1 MQFNRVVIENVG
13 NFFGRYEFDLR
24 PSFNGG
30 GQQPII
36 LFGGLNGAG
45 KTTIFES
52 IKLCLYGAEMLG
64 AISLA
69 KYHEYLRQKIHHAKK
84 AAVRPNH
91 ALVSIEFEYVS
102 FGKINT
108 YVVERYWEWTG
119 TKIKESLSVSKNGTA
134 IDDIELE
141 NWQDFVKEMIPL
153 GLSQLFFFDGEK
165 IRNMMAD
172 DSSEELKNSI
182 LALLGLD
189 VVDRLQADLKIYRT
203 RHLKEV
209 SNNDLADKF
218 AVFEA
223 GIEECQQAITDLKA
237 QKVTLDSQ
245 VLDVQAKISGYKE
258 KMSAQGEG
266 YFKKRA
272 ELEERRRAL
281 TAEIDRLKEN
291 VRELSAGL
299 LPVAIAANCARRLE
313 SQIKRESEQG
323 TKALVGK
330 ALSKKHQE
338 MRKTIASRAFFDVLQ
353 LDKSAIEKL
362 KSTLLE
368 QVDQLFA
375 LSDEGEKV
383 KILFGLSERQ
393 TFDLLSVL
401 GKAQQEVPATLGEL
415 SAALEKSFRELEKVT
430 TNIERA
436 PDDKFMVPM
445 YETLEGLNA
454 ELATHQGGRAVL
466 EVQINELLLRKADLE
481 KKAMA
486 VSAKM
491 EEVSHLSE
499 KFDNV
504 TRVQKVLER
513 YHGELR
519 KQKIAKLQATFSEIF
534 KFLHRKEDMI
544 ARVEIDPESCQ
555 VSLFNDHGEAI
566 RKSGLSSGELEI
578 YAISMLWALAKT
590 SGQRLPFI
598 IDTPLARLD
607 SQHRDNLVNHFFPK
621 AAHQVM
627 IFSTNT
633 EVDRQYFEM
642 LRPSLAQA
650 YSLEY
655 DNTSKMTTVK
665 GGYFWN

>member
-13 NFFGRYEFDLR
+13 NFFGRYEFNLR
-24 PSFNGG
+24 PSRNCD
-30 GQQPII
+30 GQQPIV

-64 AISLA
+64 AISTA
-69 KYHEYLRQKIHHAKK
+69 KYHDYLREKIHQAKN

-91 ALVSIEFEYVS
+91 ALVEIEFEYVS
-102 FGKINT
+102 FGKVNT

-119 TKIKESLSVSKNGTA
+119 TRIKESLTVTKNGMA

-189 VVDRLQADLKIYRT
+189 IVDRLQADLKIYRT
-203 RHLKEV
+203 RYLKEV
-209 SNNDLADKF
+209 SNSDLTDKLTTF
-218 AVFEA
+218 VAE
-223 GIEECQQAITDLKA
+223 IELCQQEITVLKA
-237 QKVTLDSQ
+237 QKSSLDSQ
-245 VLDVQAKISGYKE
+245 SSDVQARIISYKE

-281 TAEIDRLKEN
+281 TAEIERLKEN
-291 VRELSAGL
+291 ARDVAAGL
-299 LPVAIAANCARRLE
+299 LPVAIATSCACRLE
-313 SQIKRESEQG
+313 SQIKKENEQNINVLLG
-323 TKALVGK
+323 TALK
-330 ALSKKHQE
+330 KKHRE
-338 MRKTIASRAFFDVLQ
+338 MKEAVTSRAFFDALQ
-353 LDKSAIEKL
+353 LDRLAAEKIRGAV
-362 KSTLLE
+362 LE
-368 QVDQLFA
+368 QIDQLFA
-375 LSDEGEKV
+375 TTDETEKV
-383 KILFGLSERQ
+383 KVLFGLSERQ
-393 TFDLLSVL
+393 TLDALAIL
-401 GKAQQEVPATLGEL
+401 GKAKKEVPTTLRSL
-415 SAALEKSFRELEKVT
+415 SAALEKAFRELEKVT
-430 TNIERA
+430 ANIERA
-436 PDDKFMVPM
+436 PDDDFMAPM
-445 YETLEGLNA
+445 YETLDILSA
-454 ELATHQGGRAVL
+454 ELATHLAAKTAL
-466 EVQINELLLRKADLE
+466 EVQINELQLRKTELE
-481 KKAMA
+481 KKAAA

-491 EEVSHLSE
+491 EASLHLTD
-499 KFDNV
+499 KLDLV
-504 TRVQKVLER
+504 TGVQRALDR

-519 KQKIAKLQATFSEIF
+519 KQKVTKLEATFSEIF

-544 ARVEIDPESCQ
+544 ARVEIDPETCH
-555 VSLFNDHGEAI
+555 VSLFNEHGETI
-566 RKSGLSSGELEI
+566 RKGGLSSGELEI
-578 YAISMLWALAKT
+578 FAISMLWALAKT

-607 SQHRDNLVNHFFPK
+607 SKHRDNLVNHFFPK

-633 EVDRQYFEM
+633 EVDQQYFEL
-642 LRPSLAQA
+642 LRPSLAHS

-655 DNTSKMTTVK
+655 DDASKLTLVK